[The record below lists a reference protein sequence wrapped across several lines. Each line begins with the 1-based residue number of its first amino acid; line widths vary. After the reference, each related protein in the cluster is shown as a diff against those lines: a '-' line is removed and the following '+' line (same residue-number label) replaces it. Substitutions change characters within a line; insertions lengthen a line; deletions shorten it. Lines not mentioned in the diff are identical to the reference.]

1 MIMRKFNMYALM
13 GAIALT
19 GTAGFTACS
28 SDDALT
34 DVAPSISGE
43 TVKTQFTINVPAG
56 GPSTRLSEGT
66 VQGQTDEDENPAPV
80 FRGMDN
86 INMFAFQTT
95 DANTA
100 VTTTST
106 PLNLYLGMGSIAAT
120 GGLQDDTNAKVYYDM
135 NVNTGVN
142 RFLFYGEAT
151 KDAGAT
157 NAQNGYL
164 KATYPTGT
172 SDAVSTIKFEL
183 GQIAPTGGN
192 TTTES
197 TLLEA
202 LNKVAQ
208 SYKGQTGSETYW
220 YNTADAGLKNLYEGF
235 TQLKAGSANSI
246 RQTLTWLK
254 EGLNNEA
261 FKITDNDL
269 KAAII
274 TNIETAIGSDGNSGT
289 LKDLTYPR
297 DINLPDGAVQLAYDD
312 ENTHTFSY
320 ATSQQDGGS
329 SVTVGAANAKLTDY
343 VYPAALYYWVESPI
357 RTSTEVLSDQY
368 GTSWDN
374 CLALYDENTTAVD
387 ANTRSIALKEPVN
400 YAVARL
406 DLSAWFNTQSGTVK
420 DNVGNNVDVT
430 TATGGMNLVGLL
442 VGGQKDLT
450 YNFSTSVANAAEK
463 SVYDAAITST
473 ALGETTT
480 TTILARTLL
489 LETAVG
495 SKIRFALELENNT
508 GNSFVGIDGTVPEGG
523 RFYLIGE
530 LEPSTTATGMEN
542 RVFKQDFYTTAK
554 VSINSLAHAYN
565 TIPDLREPKL
575 ELGLSVD
582 LTWQQGL
589 TDDVVIE

>member
-1 MIMRKFNMYALM
+1 M

-28 SDDALT
+28 SDDGLGENG
-34 DVAPSISGE
+34 PSISSGE

-56 GPSTRLSEGT
+56 GPSTRLSDDI
-66 VQGQTDEDENPAPV
+66 VQGQTDPV

-95 DANTA
+95 DANTD

-192 TTTES
+192 TTTEN

-220 YNTADAGLKNLYEGF
+220 YESTDAGLKNLHEGF

-254 EGLNNEA
+254 EGLE
-261 FKITDNDL
+261 KTDGGFNISDTDL
-269 KAAII
+269 KNAILE
-274 TNIETAIGSDGNSGT
+274 NIDDAINTTDGT

-406 DLSAWFNTQSGTVK
+406 DLSAWFDVTNDGKVK
-420 DNVGNNVDVT
+420 DNVGNNVDVNT
-430 TATGGMNLVGLL
+430 TTGGMNLVGLL

-450 YNFSTSVANAAEK
+450 YNFSTPVANAAEK

-489 LETAVG
+489 LETAVD

-530 LEPSTTATGMEN
+530 LEPSTTAVGMEN

-554 VSINSLAHAYN
+554 VSISSLAHAYN
-565 TIPDLREPKL
+565 CIPDLRTPQL

-582 LTWQQGL
+582 LEWRKGL
-589 TDDVVIE
+589 TQDVVIE